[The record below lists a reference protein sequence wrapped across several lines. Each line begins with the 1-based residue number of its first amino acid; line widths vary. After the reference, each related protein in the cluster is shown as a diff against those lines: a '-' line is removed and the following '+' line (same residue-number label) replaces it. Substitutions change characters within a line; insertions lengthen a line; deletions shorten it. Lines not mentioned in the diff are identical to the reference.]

1 MITLGSQWKRST
13 TVTLMLALTI
23 FHSALHGSF
32 AFIALG
38 PKTPQT
44 SSLHLFDLLNEG
56 KKALIR
62 NMAGEYDAEAVRH
75 WMFVFLN
82 KFFRLSE
89 LTSHMDVGMHRSAVD

>member
-1 MITLGSQWKRST
+1 
-13 TVTLMLALTI
+13 MLALTI

-38 PKTPQT
+38 PKAPQT
-44 SSLHLFDLLNEG
+44 SSQLHLFDLLNEG

-75 WMFVFLN
+75 WMFVFLS

-89 LTSHMDVGMHRSAVD
+89 LTVSRGRVCTGPRSIEFSNQR